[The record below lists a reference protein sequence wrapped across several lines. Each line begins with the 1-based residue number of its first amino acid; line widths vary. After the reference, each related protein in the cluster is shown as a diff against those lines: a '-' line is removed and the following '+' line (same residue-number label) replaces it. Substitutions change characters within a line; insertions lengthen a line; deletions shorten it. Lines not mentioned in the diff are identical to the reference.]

1 MTYDVVV
8 VGAGPAGSTTAKIVA
23 ERGFKV
29 LVLEKYTL
37 DREKPCAGAITNR
50 VVEHFR
56 IPKKAFAR
64 KCTGVFLCSP
74 KNRTVIVGKH
84 GKIRLVMRS
93 VFDKVLCQM
102 AMDKG
107 AVFFEKSLVNEP
119 LIKNGKVIGVKTK
132 IKGKT
137 RTIKGKLIVGA
148 DGTPSIMATK
158 LELYS
163 GRPNTIGFCFQYQM
177 ELSNELIEQR
187 IGSNIEIYFGSQWI
201 PFGFTWIFPKNNL
214 VTVGNGTWIDVIQ
227 QRKINLKKHLDH
239 FIKKHPV
246 ASMKLEGAKV
256 LHSQAHLIGFPGVLK
271 DNVAKGC
278 LIVGDASGTVSHVNS
293 EGIWYSMKSGE
304 AAGISAAEMLEKGD
318 VSANTIRTKYYQN
331 LDQNVKDD
339 LRLAA
344 KIRNFINSDTKQQR
358 TVVAI
363 IKDQWWANLIET
375 IMDGTC
381 PYKKALKQIR
391 SRPDK
396 MLKPVHFTDKSFRTI
411 LVAKSVWV
419 LCEKPIFM
427 NL

>member
-1 MTYDVVV
+1 
-8 VGAGPAGSTTAKIVA
+8 
-23 ERGFKV
+23 
-29 LVLEKYTL
+29 
-37 DREKPCAGAITNR
+37 
-50 VVEHFR
+50 
-56 IPKKAFAR
+56 
-64 KCTGVFLCSP
+64 
-74 KNRTVIVGKH
+74 
-84 GKIRLVMRS
+84 MRS

-107 AVFFEKSLVNEP
+107 AEFFEKSLVNEP

-137 RTIKGKLIVGA
+137 KTIKGKLVIGA
-148 DGTPSIMATK
+148 DGTPSTMAKK

-187 IGSNIEIYFGSQWI
+187 IGSNIETYFGSQWI
-201 PFGFTWIFPKNNL
+201 PFAYTWIIPKNNV
-214 VTVGNGTWIDVIQ
+214 VTVGCGTWIDVIQ
-227 QRKINLKKHLDH
+227 QRKISLKKHLDH

-246 ASMKLEGAKV
+246 ASTKLEGAKV
-256 LHSQAHLIGFPGVLK
+256 LHGQAHLIGFPGVLK

-278 LIVGDASGTVSHVNS
+278 LIVGDASGTVSRVNS

-304 AAGISAAEMLEKGD
+304 AAGISATETLEEGD
-318 VSANTIRTKYYQN
+318 VSANTIRTKYYKN
-331 LDQNVKDD
+331 LDQKVKDD

-358 TVVAI
+358 TVVSI
-363 IKDQWWANLIET
+363 IKDQWWTNLIET
-375 IMDGTC
+375 IIDGTC

-396 MLKPVHFTDKSFRTI
+396 ILKART
-411 LVAKSVWV
+411 LYR
-419 LCEKPIFM
+419 
-427 NL
+427 

>member
-50 VVEHFR
+50 VIEHSR
-56 IPKKAFAR
+56 IPEKAFAR
-64 KCTGVFLCSP
+64 KCTGIFLCSP
-74 KNRTVIVGKH
+74 KNRTVVIGKR

-107 AVFFEKSLVNEP
+107 AEFFEKSLVNEP

-137 RTIKGKLIVGA
+137 KTIKGKLVIGA
-148 DGTPSIMATK
+148 DGTPSTMAKK

-163 GRPNTIGFCFQYQM
+163 GRPNTIAFCFQYQM

-187 IGSNIEIYFGSQWI
+187 IGSNTEIYYGSQWI
-201 PFGFTWIFPKNNL
+201 PCGYTWIFPKNNV
-214 VTVGNGTWIDVIQ
+214 VTVGCGTWIDVIQ
-227 QRKINLKKHLDH
+227 KRKISLKKHLDH

-246 ASMKLEGAKV
+246 ASTKLEGAKV
-256 LHSQAHLIGFPGVLK
+256 LHSQAHLIGYPGVLK

-278 LIVGDASGTVSHVNS
+278 LIVGDASGTVSPWNS

-318 VSANTIRTKYYQN
+318 VSASTIRTKYYQN

-344 KIRNFINSDTKQQR
+344 KLVNFGNSDTKQQR
-358 TVVAI
+358 TVVSI
-363 IKDQWWANLIET
+363 IKDQWWANLFET
-375 IMDGTC
+375 MIYGTC
-381 PYKKALKQIR
+381 PYKKALKQVR
-391 SRPDK
+391 NRPDK
-396 MLKPVHFTDKSFRTI
+396 MLKAYALYR
-411 LVAKSVWV
+411 
-419 LCEKPIFM
+419 
-427 NL
+427 

>member
-8 VGAGPAGSTTAKIVA
+8 VGAGPAGSTIAKIVA
-23 ERGFKV
+23 ERGLKV

-37 DREKPCAGAITNR
+37 DREKACAGAITNR

-56 IPKKAFAR
+56 IPEKAFAR
-64 KCTGVFLCSP
+64 KCTGIFLCSP
-74 KNRTVIVGKH
+74 KDRTVVIGKG

-107 AVFFEKSLVNEP
+107 AEFFEKSLVNEP

-137 RTIKGKLIVGA
+137 KTIKGKLVIGA
-148 DGTPSIMATK
+148 DGTPSTMAKK

-177 ELSNELIEQR
+177 ELSNELIEER
-187 IGSNIEIYFGSQWI
+187 IGSNTETYYGSQWI
-201 PFGFTWIFPKNNL
+201 PCGYTWIFPKNNI
-214 VTVGNGTWIDVIQ
+214 VTVGCGTRIDVIQ
-227 QRKINLKKHLDH
+227 KRKISIKKQLDH
-239 FIKKHPV
+239 FIKKHPI
-246 ASMKLEGAKV
+246 ASTKLEGAKV
-256 LHSQAHLIGFPGVLK
+256 LHSQAHLIGHPGVLK

-278 LIVGDASGTVSHVNS
+278 LIVGDASGTVSILNS

-304 AAGISAAEMLEKGD
+304 AAGISAAETLEKGD
-318 VSANTIRTKYYQN
+318 VSTNTIRTNYYKN
-331 LDQNVKDD
+331 LDQKVKDD

-358 TVVAI
+358 TVVSI
-363 IKDQWWANLIET
+363 IKDQWWANLLET
-375 IMDGTC
+375 MIDGTC

-396 MLKPVHFTDKSFRTI
+396 RLKAYALYR
-411 LVAKSVWV
+411 
-419 LCEKPIFM
+419 
-427 NL
+427 